1 MSTINGREYDFS
13 DVQIMTPAGV
23 LDCEANISYSDEAPL
38 EETYDAKGKVRGRIK
53 KNYKA
58 SGSIE
63 LPRAE
68 ADQLIAALGSN
79 FMRTPFTIVV
89 SYGNDGGQTSVDTL
103 VDCVITKNDAGG
115 QQENKVTKKFD
126 LSIKKIIWNGLEPIS

>member
-1 MSTINGREYDFS
+1 MSTINGKDYDFS

-23 LDCEANISYSDEAPL
+23 LNCEVNISYNDEAGL

-58 SGSIE
+58 SGSLE
-63 LPRAE
+63 LPLAE
-68 ADQLIAALGSN
+68 GNQLVKNLGSN
-79 FMRTPFTIVV
+79 FMRTPFSIVAA
-89 SYGNDGGQTSVDTL
+89 YANDGGGTVVDNL
-103 VDCVITKNDAGG
+103 VDCVIVKNDISG

-126 LSIKKIIWNGLEPIS
+126 LSIKEIQWDGVVPVE